1 MSEAM
6 AGGTGATKT
15 KTDPALVKQL
25 MGEMSEEEDKAL
37 KGWYWYDW
45 ANQAWALTVLTV
57 IVPQYMSSLYNSA
70 NGGGGDSFYGYVNS
84 FSMLIVAV
92 AAPLLGIIADRIP
105 IKKKLLKWFTIFGI
119 GATILM
125 AFTSFTSP
133 YDYHFLATVFVIGN
147 VGFAA
152 GNTFY
157 YAFMPYLADR
167 RCMDHVS
174 SWGYAYGFMG
184 GSLLLLV
191 HLGVLLGFKGASW
204 GLPFVFVSSALWW
217 MGFSLRIFKDTP
229 EPDIPNPQDIGSV
242 GEAVKIATTEIVN
255 TLREI
260 RKFKVLALFLV
271 GYLLFFDGV
280 NTINGMASAFGET
293 VLRLNPVMNIAL
305 LLTVNIVA
313 VPMSIV
319 FGKFADRWGTKE
331 ALMTALMIYC
341 VVAVTAVSFAPLAL
355 EDEHKRYDFQYD
367 WEEEEQVY
375 ALTALYGRGVCC
387 ESGDWVSLAGEGDVA
402 FRAAFWDY
410 LTTKSTTDTS
420 RGEDVSKMSI
430 NATEARTLIIAMNGE
445 SDHRFSFSIEGG
457 PDDISGQRSV
467 GDHHPTV
474 IEGGYADWWPNTV
487 RDKIWA
493 PLGISVN
500 LQWIILGLV
509 VGCVMGAAGAQSR
522 SMFSKL
528 IPESRTT
535 EFFGFFGFI
544 GKAAAVIGPLL
555 YAIASD
561 NFDSRIAI
569 LTVTVVI
576 IVGTIITG
584 KVDLEEGIRAAD
596 AEDAAYLAAAHAAEV
611 AATAKATTEGNG
623 DES

>member
-6 AGGTGATKT
+6 AGGTRAT

-25 MGEMSEEEDKAL
+25 MGEMSEEEEKAL

-70 NGGGGDSFYGYVNS
+70 HGGGGDSFYGYVNS

-92 AAPLLGIIADRIP
+92 MAPLLGIIADRIP

-125 AFTSFTSP
+125 AFTSYTSP

-157 YAFMPYLADR
+157 YAFMPFLADR

-184 GSLLLLV
+184 GSLLLLI
-191 HLGVLLGFKGASW
+191 HLAVLLGFEGDW
-204 GLPFVFVSSALWW
+204 RLPFVFVSSALWW

-229 EPDIPNPQDIGSV
+229 EPDIPNPQDIGTV
-242 GEAVKIATTEIVN
+242 REAVKVATTEIFN

-341 VVAVTAVSFAPLAL
+341 AVAVTAVSFAPLVL
-355 EDEHKRYDFQYD
+355 DDDQSRYDFQYD
-367 WEEEEQVY
+367 WSEDDDAY
-375 ALTALYGRGVCC
+375 MLTILYGRGVCC
-387 ESGDWVSLAGEGDVA
+387 ESGDWVSLEGEGDIA
-402 FRAAFWDY
+402 FRDSFWQY
-410 LTTKSTTDTS
+410 LTTKSTDATQK
-420 RGEDVSKMSI
+420 GEDVGRLSLTE
-430 NATEARTLIIAMNGE
+430 TEARGLVAAMHNE
-445 SDHRFSFSIEGG
+445 SDHRFSFSFTGG
-457 PDDISGQRSV
+457 ASDLDGQRSV

-487 RDKIWA
+487 RDKVWA
-493 PLGISVN
+493 PFGITVSM
-500 LQWIILGLV
+500 QWIILGLV

-544 GKAAAVIGPLL
+544 GKAAAVVGPLL
-555 YAIASD
+555 YAIASS

-576 IVGTIITG
+576 LAGTLITSQ
-584 KVDLEEGIRAAD
+584 VDLEEGMAAAD
-596 AEDAAYLAAAHAAEV
+596 EEDRAYHLAAVVAEMAED
-611 AATAKATTEGNG
+611 TDQ
-623 DES
+623 DE

>member
-1 MSEAM
+1 M
-6 AGGTGATKT
+6 AGAAGATKA

-25 MGEMSEEEDKAL
+25 IGEMSEEEDKAL

-57 IVPQYMSSLYNSA
+57 VVPAYMANLFDSA
-70 NGGGGDSFYGYVNS
+70 HGGGGDSFYGYVNS
-84 FSMLIVAV
+84 FSMMIVAV
-92 AAPLLGIIADRIP
+92 MAPLLGIIADRIP
-105 IKKKLLKWFTIFGI
+105 IKKKLLWWFTIFGVA
-119 GATILM
+119 ATALM
-125 AFTSFTSP
+125 ALTSYTSP
-133 YDYHFLATVFVIGN
+133 YDYQYLATVFVIGN

-184 GSLLLLV
+184 GSILLMV
-191 HLGVLLGFKGASW
+191 HLAVGLGFGWSNGAMM
-204 GLPFVFVSSALWW
+204 FIFISSAIWW
-217 MGFSLRIFKDTP
+217 MGWSLRLFKNTP
-229 EPDIPNPQDIGSV
+229 EPEIPNPMEIDSV
-242 GEAVKIATTEIVN
+242 GHAIKVATSELMN

-280 NTINGMASAFGET
+280 NTINGMASAFGAS

-319 FGKFADRWGTKE
+319 FGKLADKYGTKE
-331 ALMTALMIYC
+331 ALMTALIIYC
-341 VVAVTAVSFAPLAL
+341 GVAVTAVSFAPLAL
-355 EDEHKRYDFQYD
+355 EDEHGRYDFQYD
-367 WEEEEQVY
+367 WNEEEGAY
-375 ALTALYGRGVCC
+375 DLTTLYGNGVCC
-387 ESGDWVSLAGEGDVA
+387 VSGDWVSLAGEGDVS

-410 LTTKSTTDTS
+410 LTTKSTDATS
-420 RGEDVSKMSI
+420 KGEDVGRLSL
-430 NATEARTLIIAMNGE
+430 TPQEARGLVTAMHNE
-445 SDHRFSFSIEGG
+445 SDHRFSFSFEGG
-457 PDDISGQRSV
+457 PEDIDGERSV
-467 GDHHPTV
+467 GDHHPTI
-474 IEGGYADWWPNTV
+474 IEGGYADWLPNTV
-487 RDKIWA
+487 RSKIWA
-493 PLGISVN
+493 PLGISVSM
-500 LQWIILGLV
+500 QWIFLGLI

-544 GKAAAVIGPLL
+544 GKAAAVFGPLL

-576 IVGTIITG
+576 IIGTFICS
-584 KVDLEEGIRAAD
+584 KVDLEAGIEAAD
-596 AEDAAYLAAAHAAEV
+596 AEDAAYLAAAMAAED
-611 AATAKATTEGNG
+611 THQE
-623 DES
+623 E